1 MRIFS
6 RTALPRSAA
15 LPLQVFVSGV
25 ALVLLVL
32 TLVFVLL
39 SRWVQRNADT
49 VVQRELEQ
57 SADLV
62 AQVLSGR
69 QRSLAGGARVFVQ
82 GPTFRS
88 FIADRRQ
95 QQQQSARFADSLRLD
110 ILDQTVEAA
119 SQLDADWAF
128 VVGERG
134 LLLAKSDEPD
144 AYGTDL
150 SAVPLVAGA
159 LQGHVTSGFGV
170 SRDSLLFQAVAVPIA
185 VPGSAP
191 SGALVATK
199 VVDSLLARDV
209 KAATSAE
216 IVFFVRDAQ
225 GARIA
230 ATSFATPLKKH
241 LAANVSDQP
250 RSHVFIGDTR
260 YATQGAAVT
269 TAGGEVVGGY
279 VVMSARDA
287 ASAELAQVRRALLLG
302 ALVGIGLS
310 ALAAFVAATRIARP
324 VHALAT
330 LAERATLGDYASGAT
345 TPLHRTAQPDD
356 LGALDVAVHDLAAE
370 LRDRERLASTVGSA
384 ATSLARAEAA
394 VAAAPSVAVH
404 RLGVVGGRSA
414 SAPARGTTTSAPTS
428 SDELHAGD
436 VVADRYRIEAVLGVG
451 ELGVTYRA
459 RDRVGGATVAL
470 KRMHPARVGSDPA
483 ALVAALRGEL
493 SAVRRLVHR
502 NVVRLY
508 DVGGE
513 AGVPFVTMEYVEG
526 LSLAAL
532 LRDTGPLPDD
542 VVLTIAK
549 QLCRALAAAEAE
561 NVVHGRLTP
570 RQIHLGFD
578 GVLRVGDFA
587 LAAAERQIREQI
599 AGTGP
604 ELASR
609 APQLAGATVGAPEYM
624 SPEQLIGEAASASAD
639 VYAAGVVLYE
649 CVTGATPFRTDSPLA
664 FLAQKLGSTET
675 AGADVL
681 QPSRPSRSAVAPLL
695 RDVIAR
701 MIAPEADRRPPSAG
715 ALLTLIER
723 AG

>member
-1 MRIFS
+1 MRLPA
-6 RTALPRSAA
+6 RTLLPRSVA
-15 LPLQVFVSGV
+15 LPARVFGAGV
-25 ALVLLVL
+25 AVVLVVVV
-32 TLVFVLL
+32 LVFVLL
-39 SRWVQRNADT
+39 SRWVQRNAET

-69 QRSLAGGARVFVQ
+69 QRSLTGGARVFVQ
-82 GPTFRS
+82 GPSFRS

-95 QQQQSARFADSLRLD
+95 QQQSSRIADSLRYD
-110 ILDQTVEAA
+110 ILDQTIEAT

-128 VVGERG
+128 VVDERG
-134 LLLAKSDEPD
+134 TLLAKSDEPD
-144 AYGTDL
+144 AYGTDM
-150 SAVPLVAGA
+150 SSVPLVAGA

-230 ATSFATPLKKH
+230 ATSFTTPLGKH
-241 LAANVSDQP
+241 LAPAVADHP
-250 RSHVFIGDTR
+250 RSHLFIGDTR
-260 YATQGAAVT
+260 FATQGAAVT

-279 VVMSARDA
+279 VVMTAHDA
-287 ASAELAQVRRALLLG
+287 ASAELAQVRRTLVLA
-302 ALVGIGLS
+302 ALVGFGLC
-310 ALAAFVAATRIARP
+310 AFAAFIAATRFARP
-324 VHALAT
+324 VQALAT
-330 LAERATLGDYASGAT
+330 LAEHATRGNYSGANAT
-345 TPLHRTAQPDD
+345 SLHRAYDAD
-356 LGALDVAVHDLAAE
+356 ELGALDVAVHALAAE
-370 LRDRERLASTVGSA
+370 LRDRERLASTVGAASA
-384 ATSLARAEAA
+384 SLARAEAA

-404 RLGVVGGRSA
+404 RLGVVGGRPSGA
-414 SAPARGTTTSAPTS
+414 VARPAMTTSHGSP
-428 SDELHAGD
+428 DELAPGD
-436 VVADRYRIEAVLGVG
+436 VVADRYRIEAVLGAG

-459 RDRVGGATVAL
+459 RDRVGGTTVVL
-470 KRMHPARVGSDPA
+470 KRMRP
-483 ALVAALRGEL
+483 ALVGGDPEALATALRGEL

-502 NVVRLY
+502 NVVRVY

-513 AGVPFVTMEYVEG
+513 GGVPFVTMEYVDG

-532 LRDTGPLPDD
+532 LRDSGPLADD

-549 QLCRALAAAEAE
+549 QLCRALAAAEAGG
-561 NVVHGRLTP
+561 VVHGRLTP
-570 RQIHLGFD
+570 RQIHLGYD

-587 LAAAERQIREQI
+587 LAALERRIREH
-599 AGTGP
+599 AAPGGGP
-604 ELASR
+604 TSR
-609 APQLAGATVGAPEYM
+609 VPQLAGATVGAPEYM
-624 SPEQLIGEAASASAD
+624 SPEQLIGEAPSASAD

-664 FLAQKLGSTET
+664 FLAQKLGGADT

-681 QPSRPSRSAVAPLL
+681 QTSRPSRSVVATVL
-695 RDVIAR
+695 RDLIAR

-715 ALLTLIER
+715 ALLTSIER

>member
-6 RTALPRSAA
+6 RPSLPRTAA
-15 LPLQVFVSGV
+15 FPLQVFGSGV

-32 TLVFVLL
+32 ALVFVVL

-69 QRSLAGGARVFVQ
+69 QRGLTGGARVFVQ
-82 GPTFRS
+82 GPSFRS

-95 QQQQSARFADSLRLD
+95 QQQQSSRIADSLRFD
-110 ILDQTVEAA
+110 ILDQTIEAT

-128 VVGERG
+128 VVDERG
-134 LLLAKSDEPD
+134 TLLAKSDEPD
-144 AYGTDL
+144 AFGTDL
-150 SAVPLVAGA
+150 SGVPLVAGA
-159 LQGHVTSGFGV
+159 LQGHVTRGFGV

-191 SGALVATK
+191 SGALIATK
-199 VVDSLLARDV
+199 VVDSALARDV

-216 IVFFVRDAQ
+216 VVFFVRDAQ
-225 GARIA
+225 GARVA
-230 ATSFATPLKKH
+230 ATSFAAPLGQH
-241 LAANVSDQP
+241 LAAAVADHG
-250 RSHVFIGDTR
+250 RSHAVIAGTR

-279 VVMSARDA
+279 VVMSAHDA

-302 ALVGIGLS
+302 ALVGLALS
-310 ALAAFVAATRIARP
+310 ALAAYVAATRFARP
-324 VHALAT
+324 VQALAT
-330 LAERATLGDYASGAT
+330 LAERATQGEYAGGAAA
-345 TPLHRTAQPDD
+345 PHRGARAGE
-356 LGALDVAVHDLAAE
+356 LGALDVAVHDLASE
-370 LRDRERLASTVGSA
+370 LRDRERLAATVG
-384 ATSLARAEAA
+384 ATATALARAEAA
-394 VAAAPSVAVH
+394 VAAAPSVAMG
-404 RLGVVGGRSA
+404 RLGVVGGRAA
-414 SAPARGTTTSAPTS
+414 SVPARPPTPMSPAS
-428 SDELHAGD
+428 SDALRVGD
-436 VVADRYRIEAVLGVG
+436 LVADRYRIDAVLGVG

-470 KRMHPARVGSDPA
+470 KRMHPARVGGDPA

-502 NVVRLY
+502 NVVRVY

-513 AGVPFVTMEYVEG
+513 AGVPFVTMEYVDG

-532 LRDTGPLPDD
+532 LRDAGPLPDD

-561 NVVHGRLTP
+561 SVVHGRLTP
-570 RQIHLGFD
+570 RQIHLGYD

-587 LAAAERQIREQI
+587 FATVERRIREHT

-624 SPEQLIGEAASASAD
+624 SPEQLIGEAPSASGD

-664 FLAQKLGSTET
+664 FLAQKLGGSET
-675 AGADVL
+675 ADTDAL
-681 QPSRPSRSAVAPLL
+681 QSSRPSRSVVAPLL
-695 RDVIAR
+695 RELIAR

-715 ALLTLIER
+715 ALLALIER

>member
-1 MRIFS
+1 MRLFPRS
-6 RTALPRSAA
+6 ALPRSVA
-15 LPLQVFVSGV
+15 LPLQVFASGI

-39 SRWVQRNADT
+39 SQWVQRNADT
-49 VVQRELEQ
+49 VVRRELEQ

-69 QRSLAGGARVFVQ
+69 QRSLTGGARVFVQ
-82 GPTFRS
+82 GPSFRS
-88 FIADRRQ
+88 FIADRRSQ
-95 QQQQSARFADSLRLD
+95 QQQTARFADSLRYD
-110 ILDQTVEAA
+110 ILDQTIEAT
-119 SQLDADWAF
+119 SQLEADWAF
-128 VVGERG
+128 VVDERG
-134 LLLAKSDEPD
+134 TLLAKSDEPD

-150 SAVPLVAGA
+150 SGVPLVAGA
-159 LQGHVTSGFGV
+159 LQGHVTRGFGV

-191 SGALVATK
+191 SGALIVTK

-216 IVFFVRDAQ
+216 VVFFVRDAQ

-230 ATSFATPLKKH
+230 ATSFSTPLGKQ
-241 LAANVSDQP
+241 LAANVADQP
-250 RSHVFIGDTR
+250 RSHVVFGGTR

-279 VVMSARDA
+279 VVMSAHDA

-302 ALVGIGLS
+302 ALVGLGLS
-310 ALAAFVAATRIARP
+310 ALAAYVAAVRFVRP
-324 VHALAT
+324 VLARAM
-330 LAERATLGDYASGAT
+330 LAERATQGDYTSGAGLA
-345 TPLHRTAQPDD
+345 PHRAAQPDA
-356 LGALDVAVHDLAAE
+356 LGALDVAVHDLASE
-370 LRDRERLASTVGSA
+370 LRDREQLAATVGATA
-384 ATSLARAEAA
+384 AALARAEVAM
-394 VAAAPSVAVH
+394 AAAPSVAVH
-404 RLGVVGGRSA
+404 RIGVVGGRA
-414 SAPARGTTTSAPTS
+414 GTLATRPGAPITPSAP
-428 SDELHAGD
+428 DELHVGD
-436 VVADRYRIEAVLGVG
+436 VVADRYRIDAVLGAG
-451 ELGVTYRA
+451 ELGVTYRV

-470 KRMHPARVGSDPA
+470 KRMHAARVGGDPA

-502 NVVRLY
+502 NVVRVH

-513 AGVPFVTMEYVEG
+513 AGIPFVTMEYVDG

-532 LRDTGPLPDD
+532 LRDAGPLADD

-561 NVVHGRLTP
+561 SVVHGRLTP
-570 RQIHLGFD
+570 RQILLGYD

-587 LAAAERQIREQI
+587 FAAVERRIRER
-599 AGTGP
+599 AVGAGP
-604 ELASR
+604 ELTSR

-624 SPEQLIGEAASASAD
+624 SPEQLIGEAPSASAD

-664 FLAQKLGSTET
+664 FLAQKLGGTET

-681 QPSRPSRSAVAPLL
+681 APSRPSRSVVAPLL
-695 RDVIAR
+695 RDLIAR

-715 ALLTLIER
+715 ALLALIER

>member
-1 MRIFS
+1 MRLFA
-6 RTALPRSAA
+6 RPTFPRSAA
-15 LPLQVFVSGV
+15 LPLQVFAGGV

-32 TLVFVLL
+32 TIVFLLL

-69 QRSLAGGARVFVQ
+69 QRGLTGGARVFVQ
-82 GPTFRS
+82 GPSFRS

-95 QQQQSARFADSLRLD
+95 QQQQSARFADSLRYD
-110 ILDQTVEAA
+110 IVDQTIEAT

-128 VVGERG
+128 VVDERG
-134 LLLAKSDEPD
+134 TLLAKSDEPD

-150 SAVPLVAGA
+150 SSVPLVAGA

-199 VVDSLLARDV
+199 VVDSVLARDV
-209 KAATSAE
+209 KAATSADV
-216 IVFFVRDAQ
+216 VFFVRDAQ

-230 ATSFATPLKKH
+230 ATSFGTSLGRH
-241 LAANVSDQP
+241 LASNVADRP
-250 RSHVFIGDTR
+250 RSHVVIGDTR

-279 VVMSARDA
+279 VVMSAHDA

-302 ALVGIGLS
+302 AMIGLGLS
-310 ALAAFVAATRIARP
+310 ALAAYGAATRFGRP
-324 VHALAT
+324 VQALAT
-330 LAERATLGDYASGAT
+330 LAERATQGEYASGG
-345 TPLHRTAQPDD
+345 TAPQRSARPGA
-356 LGALDVAVHDLAAE
+356 LGALDVAVHDLASE
-370 LRDRERLASTVGSA
+370 LRDREQLASTVG
-384 ATSLARAEAA
+384 ATATALARAEAA
-394 VAAAPSVAVH
+394 MAVAPNVAVH
-404 RLGVVGGRSA
+404 RLGVVGARSV
-414 SAPARGTTTSAPTS
+414 SALTRAATPMSPVS

-436 VVADRYRIEAVLGVG
+436 VVAERYRIEAVLGAG

-459 RDRVGGATVAL
+459 RDRVGGTTVAL
-470 KRMHPARVGSDPA
+470 KRMHPARVGGDPA

-502 NVVRLY
+502 NVVRAY

-513 AGVPFVTMEYVEG
+513 AGIPFVTMEYVDG

-542 VVLTIAK
+542 VVFTIAK

-570 RQIHLGFD
+570 RQIQLGYD

-587 LAAAERQIREQI
+587 LATVEHRIREH
-599 AGTGP
+599 ASSAEPT
-604 ELASR
+604 SR

-624 SPEQLIGEAASASAD
+624 SPEQLIGEAPSASAD
-639 VYAAGVVLYE
+639 LYAAGVVLYE

-664 FLAQKLGSTET
+664 FLAQKLGGTET

-681 QPSRPSRSAVAPLL
+681 QPPGPSRSVVAPIL
-695 RDVIAR
+695 RELIAR
-701 MIAPEADRRPPSAG
+701 MIAPEADRRPTSAG
-715 ALLTLIER
+715 ALLALIER

>member
-1 MRIFS
+1 MRVPA
-6 RTALPRSAA
+6 RTSLPRSLA
-15 LPLQVFVSGV
+15 LPLRVFGAGV
-25 ALVLLVL
+25 ALVLIVVV
-32 TLVFVLL
+32 LVFVLL
-39 SRWVQRNADT
+39 SRWVQRNAET

-69 QRSLAGGARVFVQ
+69 QRSLTGGARVFVQ
-82 GPTFRS
+82 GPSFRS

-95 QQQQSARFADSLRLD
+95 QQQSSRIADSLRYD
-110 ILDQTVEAA
+110 ILDQTIEAT

-128 VVGERG
+128 VVDERG
-134 LLLAKSDEPD
+134 TLLAKSDEPD
-144 AYGTDL
+144 AYGTEM
-150 SAVPLVAGA
+150 SSVPLVAGA

-209 KAATSAE
+209 KAATSAD

-230 ATSFATPLKKH
+230 ATSFATPLGKH
-241 LAANVSDQP
+241 LAPAVADQP
-250 RSHVFIGDTR
+250 RSHLNIGDTR

-279 VVMSARDA
+279 VVMSAHDA
-287 ASAELAQVRRALLLG
+287 ASAELAQVRRTLVLA
-302 ALVGIGLS
+302 ALVGFGLS
-310 ALAAFVAATRIARP
+310 AFAAFIAATRFARP
-324 VHALAT
+324 VQALVT
-330 LAERATLGDYASGAT
+330 LAEHATRGDYSGAGANPLHRASGA
-345 TPLHRTAQPDD
+345 DD
-356 LGALDVAVHDLAAE
+356 LGALDLAVHELAAE
-370 LRDRERLASTVGSA
+370 LRDRERLASTVGA
-384 ATSLARAEAA
+384 AAASLARAEAA
-394 VAAAPSVAVH
+394 VAVAPSIAVH
-404 RLGVVGGRSA
+404 RLGVVGGRPSGA
-414 SAPARGTTTSAPTS
+414 TARATATTSPGS
-428 SDELHAGD
+428 PDELAAGD
-436 VVADRYRIEAVLGVG
+436 VVADRYRIETVLGAG

-459 RDRVGGATVAL
+459 RDRVGGATVVL
-470 KRMHPARVGSDPA
+470 KRMRP
-483 ALVAALRGEL
+483 ALVGGDPEALAAALRGEL

-502 NVVRLY
+502 NVVRVY

-513 AGVPFVTMEYVEG
+513 GGVPFVTMEYVDG

-532 LRDTGPLPDD
+532 LRDSGPLADD

-549 QLCRALAAAEAE
+549 QLCRALASAEAGG
-561 NVVHGRLTP
+561 VVHGRLTP
-570 RQIHLGFD
+570 RQIHLGYD

-587 LAAAERQIREQI
+587 LAALERRIREH
-599 AGTGP
+599 AGHGVGP
-604 ELASR
+604 TSR
-609 APQLAGATVGAPEYM
+609 VPQLAGATVGAPEYM
-624 SPEQLIGEAASASAD
+624 SPEQLIGEAPSASAD

-664 FLAQKLGSTET
+664 FLAQKLGGAET
-675 AGADVL
+675 ASADVL
-681 QPSRPSRSAVAPLL
+681 QTSRPSRSVVAPLL
-695 RDVIAR
+695 RDLIAR
-701 MIAPEADRRPPSAG
+701 MIAPEVDRRPPSAG

>member
-1 MRIFS
+1 MRLPLPARLS
-6 RTALPRSAA
+6 LPRSAA
-15 LPLQVFVSGV
+15 LPLQVFASGV

-39 SRWVQRNADT
+39 SRWVQRNAET

-69 QRSLAGGARVFVQ
+69 QRSLTGGARVFVQ
-82 GPTFRS
+82 GPSFRS

-95 QQQQSARFADSLRLD
+95 QQQQSTHFADSLRYD
-110 ILDQTVEAA
+110 ILDQTIEAT

-128 VVGERG
+128 VVDERG
-134 LLLAKSDEPD
+134 TLLAKSDEPD
-144 AYGTDL
+144 ASGTDL
-150 SAVPLVAGA
+150 SGVPLVAGA
-159 LQGHVTSGFGV
+159 LQGHVTNGFGV

-209 KAATSAE
+209 KAATSAD

-230 ATSFATPLKKH
+230 ATSFTTPLGKH
-241 LAANVSDQP
+241 LASNVSDQP
-250 RSHVFIGDTR
+250 RSHAIIGSTR

-269 TAGGEVVGGY
+269 TAGGEVIGGY
-279 VVMSARDA
+279 VVMSAHDA

-302 ALVGIGLS
+302 AIVGLGLS
-310 ALAAFVAATRIARP
+310 ALAAYVAATRFGRP
-324 VHALAT
+324 AQALAT
-330 LAERATLGDYASGAT
+330 LAERATQGDYASGGVIPAHGAA
-345 TPLHRTAQPDD
+345 P
-356 LGALDVAVHDLAAE
+356 LGALGVAVHDLASE
-370 LRDRERLASTVGSA
+370 LRDRELLAAVVGATA
-384 ATSLARAEAA
+384 ATLAGAEAA
-394 VAAAPSVAVH
+394 VAVAPSVAVH

-414 SAPARGTTTSAPTS
+414 SAPSRAAAPTS
-428 SDELHAGD
+428 PASPDELRTGD
-436 VVADRYRIEAVLGVG
+436 VVAERYRIEEVLGAG

-459 RDRVGGATVAL
+459 RDRVGGATVVL
-470 KRMHPARVGSDPA
+470 KRMHPARVGGDPA

-493 SAVRRLVHR
+493 SAAMRLVHR
-502 NVVRLY
+502 NVVRMY
-508 DVGGE
+508 DVGEEG
-513 AGVPFVTMEYVEG
+513 GIPFVTMEYVDG

-532 LRDTGPLPDD
+532 IRDTGPLADD

-561 NVVHGRLTP
+561 HVVHGRLTP
-570 RQIHLGFD
+570 RQIHLGYD

-587 LAAAERQIREQI
+587 LAAVERRIREHV
-599 AGTGP
+599 AGSGP
-604 ELASR
+604 ELTSR

-624 SPEQLIGEAASASAD
+624 SPEQLIGEAPSATAD
-639 VYAAGVVLYE
+639 LYAAGVVLYE

-664 FLAQKLGSTET
+664 FLAQKLGGTET

-681 QPSRPSRSAVAPLL
+681 QPSRPSRNVVAPLL
-695 RDVIAR
+695 RDLIAR
-701 MIAPEADRRPPSAG
+701 MIAPESERRPASAG
-715 ALLTLIER
+715 ALLTVIER